1 MSTGDMQGYENTSNK
16 NISQEM
22 QSFSQSNIQPMGSFI
37 KDMPQLNEV
46 QQIQDTLNLSNDL
59 SNDLIELGNDKQF
72 QNAFSKN
79 NNAAT
84 GNESK

>member
-1 MSTGDMQGYENTSNK
+1 
-16 NISQEM
+16 M

-79 NNAAT
+79 DNAAT
-84 GNESK
+84 GNESKWEKYLLLIVQALELLYALA

>member
-1 MSTGDMQGYENTSNK
+1 
-16 NISQEM
+16 
-22 QSFSQSNIQPMGSFI
+22 MGSFI